1 MCFISKLAMPTILMV
16 GLEFYFSIETR
27 PEIISSP
34 EPELDSEVA
43 TSLEPKP
50 DSEVDAS
57 LTR

>member
-1 MCFISKLAMPTILMV
+1 MFYFCSSSKLDVEVV
-16 GLEFYFSIETR
+16 GGGGIF
-27 PEIISSP
+27 PEVATSP

>member
-1 MCFISKLAMPTILMV
+1 MFYFCSSSKLDVEVVGGGGGIL
-16 GLEFYFSIETR
+16 
-27 PEIISSP
+27 PEVATSP